1 MKWHTLYRK
10 LGSQRAKTLDNLIY
24 ARVFNPHTGRMDRIN
39 LMLKFDAYGKPY
51 FVEERKEK
59 R

>member
-10 LGSQRAKTLDNLIY
+10 LGRQSGKTLDHTVY

-51 FVEERKEK
+51 FVEERKE
-59 R
+59 RR

>member
-10 LGSQRAKTLDNLIY
+10 LGSQRAKTLDNLVY

-39 LMLKFDAYGKPY
+39 LRLKFDEFLPHTRD
-51 FVEERKEK
+51 FSHE
-59 R
+59 